1 MDSAKRTFAI
11 GRGGDAEVKGG
22 GDQDRNNGDQE
33 QRRIQLSG
41 GSFDGLLGE
50 SDTTSK
56 ETPCIVS
63 YIYLCPPR
71 NSLHAKNQEDVTQDR
86 SDEGRLYDREFTL
99 D

>member
-56 ETPCIVS
+56 ETPEIVS
-63 YIYLCPPR
+63 YIDLCPPGKTVR
-71 NSLHAKNQEDVTQDR
+71 PRVHT
-86 SDEGRLYDREFTL
+86 
-99 D
+99 